1 MNRIF
6 CLILFLCPYFI
17 KAQKPI
23 AIGQQMPA
31 KYLRQLQILNPVSK
45 PSLYIID
52 FWATWCT
59 SCHKNF
65 PNMATFQSEFK
76 DQLQVILINSARTM
90 DKPQEIESFFHQ
102 YYTVHPQKSPFLY
115 INNDKNFTNLFPF
128 ISIPQ
133 YVWLDASGLVK
144 AITGSEEVTSQNI
157 QAVINGAPISLPDR
171 SILQRLN
178 AENSLF
184 FPNANPDSLA
194 AGIFSKGD
202 TTSFYPFLSN
212 YYRFKDAKI
221 RRIIAINYPL
231 LSVYQK
237 CLEFKSNQM
246 QLLIPENHSILTT
259 PVNFEFS
266 APAALSDEEF
276 NNKML
281 EAINN
286 SFGLEAGI
294 KTIPF
299 KAMAIKIE
307 DAATFQKQQIEA
319 SSGKQIQAEEQNDF
333 SIETLSVIMD
343 QLNSRILRFAAR
355 PILLNETGISG
366 KIFIRLHKDAN
377 EGNMQS
383 LINSLHAFGL
393 RLEPVIRP
401 LPVFILSTSSNN

>member
-6 CLILFLCPYFI
+6 CLMLFLCPYLI

-23 AIGQQMPA
+23 AIGQKLPA
-31 KYLRQLQILNPVSK
+31 KYLRQLQTLNPAAN

-52 FWATWCT
+52 FWATYCT

-65 PNMATFQSEFK
+65 PNMAALQSEFK
-76 DQLQVILINSARTM
+76 GKLQVTLINSARTM
-90 DKPQEIESFFHQ
+90 DKPQEIESFFQQ
-102 YYTVHPQKSPFLY
+102 YYTVHPQESPFLY
-115 INNDKNFTNLFPF
+115 IHNDKNFTNLFPF

-157 QAVINGAPISLPDR
+157 QSVLKGAPISLPDR

-178 AENSLF
+178 PVKSLF

-194 AGIFSKGD
+194 DGIFSKGD
-202 TTSFYPFLSN
+202 TLFYPFLSN

-231 LSVYQK
+231 LSVYQN

-246 QLLIPENHSILTT
+246 QLLIPEDHPTLTT

-266 APAALSDEEF
+266 APAALSDKEF
-276 NNKML
+276 NAQML
-281 EAINN
+281 EAINKC
-286 SFGLEAGI
+286 FGLDAGI

-299 KAMAIKIE
+299 KALAIKVK
-307 DAATFQKQQIEA
+307 DSVTFLKQQTEA
-319 SSGKQIQAEEQNDF
+319 SSGKQIQGDGQNDF
-333 SIETLSVIMD
+333 RKETLSGIIE
-343 QLNSRILRFAAR
+343 QLNSRVLRFAAR
-355 PILLNETGISG
+355 PILIDETGIQG
-366 KIFIRLHKDAN
+366 KVFLQLHKDAYR
-377 EGNMQS
+377 GNLQS
-383 LINSLHAFGL
+383 LINSLQIFGL